1 MRILAG
7 LIFTFILHMSKAQNT
22 SPIHYSLSIP
32 EPHTHYVKV
41 EMEIVATNKK
51 EVQLSMPVWTPG
63 SYLVREFSKSVER
76 FEATTSGKPLSVTKT
91 NKNTWSIAKGKAEK
105 INVSYWVYA
114 YEFSVR
120 TSFVDADQ
128 ALLNPSSIC
137 MLVQGMENNSGTLGI
152 NLPGRYSK
160 ISTALPKNKE
170 GYYVFQHY
178 DELADSP
185 IQLGNHEEWS
195 FDVRGVPHKMAMV
208 GIHNADKTRFLKD
221 LKTVCETM
229 TDIVGVHPCKEYLF
243 IVQNVE
249 AGGGGLEHLNST
261 VVVMSRLNWKDESKY
276 KSFLGLCA
284 HEYFH
289 LWNVKRIRPLELGPF
304 NYSAENYTEQLWVAE
319 GVTSYYDELAMLRAG
334 FVKPAQFLAT
344 LEGYVNDLE
353 NRPGS
358 KIQTLA
364 QSSHDAWIKEYRPNE
379 NSKNTNISYYA
390 KGVVVAAL
398 LDAKISSATQG
409 KKNLDDLMRLL
420 WKTYYNEKKR
430 GFSVAEFEAAASDVA
445 GTDLKIFF
453 DKHVRSLE
461 TPDYQGVFNDA
472 GITVNIKTDKR
483 QVSGMSTA
491 LENGKTVVK
500 FVESGTPAWNSG
512 VNVNDE
518 IVAMNGFR
526 VNNDADDLLKKLSYP
541 ESSKLLVS
549 RGGIIKELDFKF
561 APTGRFSLTL
571 GFVKDKTS
579 PALEKWLGKIN

>member
-1 MRILAG
+1 
-7 LIFTFILHMSKAQNT
+7 
-22 SPIHYSLSIP
+22 
-32 EPHTHYVKV
+32 
-41 EMEIVATNKK
+41 
-51 EVQLSMPVWTPG
+51 
-63 SYLVREFSKSVER
+63 
-76 FEATTSGKPLSVTKT
+76 
-91 NKNTWSIAKGKAEK
+91 
-105 INVSYWVYA
+105 
-114 YEFSVR
+114 
-120 TSFVDADQ
+120 
-128 ALLNPSSIC
+128 
-137 MLVQGMENNSGTLGI
+137 
-152 NLPGRYSK
+152 
-160 ISTALPKNKE
+160 
-170 GYYVFQHY
+170 
-178 DELADSP
+178 
-185 IQLGNHEEWS
+185 
-195 FDVRGVPHKMAMV
+195 VRGIPHKVAMV